1 MEIAEAKNE
10 IIILKAELAQNEAE
24 SKEVIDEMDNADAV
38 VANVPKDIV
47 NDALK
52 RLEVGREEI
61 DSILSNYQNISFD
74 DKNDLRIFLNSKKAS
89 NPRLDQE
96 LNDEDPE

>member
-1 MEIAEAKNE
+1 MSKF
-10 IIILKAELAQNEAE
+10 KGKKAE

>member
-1 MEIAEAKNE
+1 M
-10 IIILKAELAQNEAE
+10 
-24 SKEVIDEMDNADAV
+24 SKFKGKKTSSKKVIDEMDNADAV
-38 VANVPKDIV
+38 VADVPEDIKR
-47 NDALK
+47 DALK
-52 RLEVGREEI
+52 RLEIGREEI

-74 DKNDLRIFLNSKKAS
+74 DRNHLRMWLDSKKAS